1 MGTVAHQ
8 RKLEEIYNFRH
19 NSNRRSLGLYFL
31 LSLLLYVS
39 YYSEPLSL
47 FGRNKLSNEYLPLGE
62 KKLDEIK
69 VTAKL
74 KLPLLRSKLMLP

>member
-1 MGTVAHQ
+1 MNLQRGNAPCAMGTVAHQ

-62 KKLDEIK
+62 KK
-69 VTAKL
+69 TGWNQGY
-74 KLPLLRSKLMLP
+74 S